1 MDDLSDEA
9 ELHELIEYVLNNHP
23 LSTPTE
29 AMAAGVARQVLQQG
43 LASLSEKQ
51 RGLFNGVLAPYLRT
65 RQKQL
70 EAEHQAYLLSR
81 DTPP

>member
-9 ELHELIEYVLNNHP
+9 ELHSLIEDVLSSCP

-29 AMAAGVARQVLQQG
+29 AMAAGVAQQVLHKG
-43 LASLSEKQ
+43 LSSLSEKQ
-51 RGLFNGVLAPYLRT
+51 LGLFNGVLGPFLRA
-65 RQKQL
+65 RQKEL
-70 EAEHQAYLLSR
+70 EAEHRSYLLSR